1 MVKSSQARNKETY
14 KGFSERIGAQHSKG
28 KDKKSDK
35 TIKQKTSAQKAE
47 ALIIKEAGNR
57 YENLKKIEA
66 LLRIHAQ
73 ANSTHPEIYRGLYT
87 ISRIEKRSSEAMSWA
102 RKWIT
107 YPARNAEEAMMQAR
121 LANRLKDLGEL
132 KKITKSLINLDQEKA
147 SIPMQWCIKHL
158 LIAEHWEEAYKTIK
172 KLKKIKPD
180 LEATKTLEAMCIFE
194 TKKKTQKEKI
204 ARIKKLELEK
214 ITKDNEQINIIRR
227 RALYEQGVDP
237 KKLITSIGTQKVN
250 KHGIGT
256 ERLTV
261 PILMA
266 ANHVQQAIEI
276 CEKILRSNQSASEL
290 RQVYGECLLRQGKW
304 RAGFTEKTAIT
315 KSAVTTTDGKTLN
328 IYCDG
333 TLGETLFYSRW
344 LSHLNK
350 ISPKTTVYAQH
361 PLLKLLQSN
370 FKNIHFASTKNN
382 HYHHAQ
388 KHLPLA
394 HLPLHINDWEK
405 DKDIFDFKLMTD
417 KKIVD
422 QWKEL
427 LIKENG
433 QKLIAINWHGSALK
447 STSEVSTSDIDLEYF
462 SCLTTA
468 NNIKLI
474 SLQKG
479 TGKKELDHCSF
490 KEHFHKQQDRI
501 NKEERLE
508 HIAGI
513 IANCDAVICDDSG
526 PAHLACNLGTKT
538 IINARTHCSWIW
550 QQDRELGNRFYPT
563 SETSYFTNNWFD
575 TILLGLEKLN

>member
-1 MVKSSQARNKETY
+1 MKSSQASNKETY
-14 KGFSERIGAQHSKG
+14 KGFSERISDQNSKDKG
-28 KDKKSDK
+28 KKNDK
-35 TIKQKTSAQKAE
+35 TKKTKTTAKKAE
-47 ALIIKEAGNR
+47 AQIIKEAGNR
-57 YENLKKIEA
+57 YEDLKKIEA

-73 ANSTHPEIYRGLYT
+73 ANSTNPEVYRGLYT

-107 YPARNAEEAMMQAR
+107 YPARNTKEAMTQAR
-121 LANRLKDLGEL
+121 LANRLKDLSEL
-132 KKITKSLINLDQEKA
+132 RKITKSLINLNQEKA
-147 SIPMQWCIKHL
+147 SIAMQWCIKHL
-158 LIAEHWEEAYKTIK
+158 LIAEDWEEAYKTIK

-180 LEATKTLEAMCIFE
+180 LEATKLLEAMCIYE
-194 TKKKTQKEKI
+194 TKKITQKEKI

-237 KKLITSIGTQKVN
+237 EKLITPIETQKVN
-250 KHGIGT
+250 HHGVGI
-256 ERLTV
+256 ERLIV

-266 ANHVQQAIEI
+266 ANKIQQAIEI
-276 CEKILRSNQSASEL
+276 CEKILRSNQSANEL

-315 KSAVTTTDGKTLN
+315 KSAIRTTDGETLN

-361 PLLKLLQSN
+361 PLLKLLKRN
-370 FKNIHFASTKNN
+370 FKHIHFVSAKNN
-382 HYHHAQ
+382 HHHAQ

-394 HLPLHINDWEK
+394 HLPLYINDWEK

-417 KKIVD
+417 EKIVN

-427 LIKENG
+427 LTKENG

-447 STSEVSTSDIDLEYF
+447 STSEVSTSDINLECF

-550 QQDRELGNRFYPT
+550 QQDRDLKDRFYPT
-563 SETSYFTNNWFD
+563 SETSYFTNNWLE
-575 TILLGLEKLN
+575 TISLGWEKLN